1 MDKQTCTTNT
11 CTKNCLLLDFEC
23 LNWTDIKTTAMIF
36 ATIELLFFSVM
47 LSGISIIS
55 VVANFALFSLVAAIA
70 VCYFMEK
77 PAKDDNEYEYISKD
91 KLESVFKSFYSTLIC
106 LDEKFKKI
114 VSLESPV
121 CTLQTLG
128 LVYVFTII
136 ASNVCSCFLVFIATN
151 LFFLV
156 PLAYKLQGDNIN
168 KLTSKACCVLSKAFT
183 TIESKIPR
191 YQEKEKK
198 N

>member
-11 CTKNCLLLDFEC
+11 CTKNFLLLNFEC

-47 LSGISIIS
+47 LSELSIIS
-55 VVANFALFSLVAAIA
+55 VLANFALFSLVTAIV

-91 KLESVFKSFYSTLIC
+91 KLESVFKGFYSTLIC

-114 VSLESPV
+114 VSLESPT
-121 CTLQTLG
+121 CTLKTLG
-128 LVYVFTII
+128 FAYVLTII
-136 ASNVCSCFLVFIATN
+136 ANNVCSCLLVFIATN

-168 KLTSKACCVLSKAFT
+168 KITSKACCIISNTLT

>member
-1 MDKQTCTTNT
+1 MSKQTCTTNT
-11 CTKNCLLLDFEC
+11 CSKSCNFLDLEC
-23 LNWTDIKTTAMIF
+23 LNWSDIKTTGMIF

-47 LSGISIIS
+47 FSGVSIIS
-55 VVANFALFSLVAAIA
+55 VIANFALYSLVTAIV

-77 PAKDDNEYEYISKD
+77 PTKDDNEYEYVSKD
-91 KLESVFKSFYSTLIC
+91 KLESVFKNFYTSLIC
-106 LDEKFKKI
+106 LDEKYKKI
-114 VSLESPV
+114 VSLESPIY
-121 CTLQTLG
+121 TLQALG
-128 LVYVFTII
+128 LVYVSTII
-136 ASNVCSCFLVFIATN
+136 ASNVCSCMIVFIATN

-168 KLTSKACCVLSKAFT
+168 KLTSKLSCVLKNVIT
-183 TIESKIPR
+183 TVESKIPR